1 MTDTVP
7 EARDRA
13 TGVLVAGGALLV
25 GAAAGIVAQRLVRG
39 RRPAATELAAGL
51 GTLRGEVL
59 PVRGADGTA
68 LHVEVDPAPP
78 GLADDGLTLLFTHG
92 FALNSDS
99 WHFQRRD
106 LRGCARLVFWDQ
118 RGHGRSEAGAAQI
131 SDLTVLAEDL
141 RRVIEAACPT
151 GEVVLIGH
159 SMGAMVVLTLAGRHR
174 ELFGTRVRGVAL
186 LAGAASGLG
195 AVPLGLPGPAAR
207 FVHRIAPRIAATML
221 SHPQM
226 VSRGRRATA
235 ELAYLIA
242 DRYAFGGPVPRM
254 YSDFVTTQIL
264 ATPVAVIAALLPTFD
279 AFDGRAGLPAL
290 HAVETLVVVGDR
302 DLMTPPQHSV
312 DIVAAVPGAEYQLLP
327 GAGHLL
333 MVEQPGEVNEL
344 LRALIVRVRRNR
356 RQARRR
362 WGWW

>member
-1 MTDTVP
+1 VTDPVP
-7 EARDRA
+7 DSRYRT

-39 RRPAATELAAGL
+39 RRPAATAQAAGL

-59 PVRGADGTA
+59 PVAGADGTV

-92 FALNSDS
+92 FALSSDS

-118 RGHGRSEAGAAQI
+118 RGHGRSEVGAVEV
-131 SDLTVLAEDL
+131 SDLSVLAEDL
-141 RRVIEAACPT
+141 HRVIAAACPT
-151 GEVVLIGH
+151 GEVVLVGH
-159 SMGAMVVLTLAGRHR
+159 SMGAMVVLALADRQP

-186 LAGAASGLG
+186 LAGTAGGLG

-207 FVHRIAPRIAATML
+207 LVHRIAPRVAATMR
-221 SHPQM
+221 SYPQ
-226 VSRGRRATA
+226 VVTRGRRATA

-242 DRYAFGGPVPRM
+242 DRYAFGGPVPRT
-254 YSDFVTTQIL
+254 YSDFVTSQIL
-264 ATPVAVIAALLPTFD
+264 ATPIGVIASLLPAFD

-302 DLMTPPQHSV
+302 DLMTPPQHSA
-312 DIVAAVPGAEYQLLP
+312 DIVAGVPGAEYELLP

-333 MVEQPGEVNEL
+333 MVEQPEEVNEL